1 MPRHSDAREK
11 MIKSAVRVMRE
22 RGVEAMSFNDVL
34 TRADAPRGSVYHHF
48 PLGKAQLVRE
58 ATQWAGDF
66 MADEERAAVAGGSL
80 AALRLLVEYWRRI
93 LVGSDFAAG
102 CPIVA
107 VTVDGAAPPEAREI
121 AGEAFE
127 QWCKIFAD
135 TLQDEGVDAARARSL
150 ATTVIAST
158 EGAVVLCRAERSFE
172 PLEEVAEELEAMIR
186 GALPNGT
193 R

>member
-107 VTVDGAAPPEAREI
+107 VTVDGAAPPDMPAVELDSGLPEALSPMPLAV
-121 AGEAFE
+121 AG
-127 QWCKIFAD
+127 Q
-135 TLQDEGVDAARARSL
+135 LL
-150 ATTVIAST
+150 AH
-158 EGAVVLCRAERSFE
+158 
-172 PLEEVAEELEAMIR
+172 EVAKAR
-186 GALPNGT
+186 GIDPDAPRALHKIT
-193 R
+193 RTW